1 MEFKLRFGPWAKIVI
16 VAVLVFVLVFT
27 VWVAAAFNGLVA
39 KKTNAEAQW
48 AQVGNQY
55 QRKVDLIPQLVN
67 VTSQYQEFERSV
79 LTNLTELR
87 TRWMNAT
94 TIPQQVNLSNLM
106 NLFIAQLVSTYENYP
121 YLQSQQI
128 VAGLFDEIAGTEN
141 RIAVERGR
149 YNDSVRVYN
158 TSVHS
163 FPDNVVAGWFGFVDF
178 EYYNPYGPPP

>member
-1 MEFKLRFGPWAKIVI
+1 MELKLKLGPWSKIILVS
-16 VAVLVFVLVFT
+16 VLIFVLVFS
-27 VWVAAAFNGLVA
+27 VWIVGTFNGLVA

-67 VTSQYQEFERSV
+67 VTSQYQQFERSV

-87 TRWMNAT
+87 TRWMNAS
-94 TIPQQVNLSNLM
+94 TIPEQVNLSNLM
-106 NLFIAQLVSTYENYP
+106 NLFIAKLVSTYENYP
-121 YLQSQQI
+121 QLQSVQL

-141 RIAVERGR
+141 RIAVERAR
-149 YNDSVRVYN
+149 YNDAVRVYN

-163 FPDNVVAGWFGFVDF
+163 FPDNVVAGWFGFNDF
-178 EYYNPYGPPP
+178 EYYNPYGP

>member
-1 MEFKLRFGPWAKIVI
+1 MKSA
-16 VAVLVFVLVFT
+16 
-27 VWVAAAFNGLVA
+27 
-39 KKTNAEAQW
+39 
-48 AQVGNQY
+48 
-55 QRKVDLIPQLVN
+55 
-67 VTSQYQEFERSV
+67 
-79 LTNLTELR
+79 
-87 TRWMNAT
+87 MNAT